1 MPQKYEYLLPRKH
14 PCKTKLIFAAMKD
27 ILQIYR
33 YTFAYRGRA
42 LLVIF
47 CNLLFVLF
55 NLLSLVLFIPFL
67 QLIFNPNKHYEA
79 IKPIWNGSIGGIVS
93 YAKDYYQYFM
103 QEMVKT
109 DPKQALFFVCISV
122 FAAFFLKN
130 IFRYGAVW
138 HQSELRMAVV
148 RDLRGQLFYK
158 ALILPL
164 SFYTNERKGDI
175 MARMNS
181 DVGEIEIAVVAILE
195 LIYREPIAI
204 IINVATLIY
213 LSPQL
218 TAISFILLP
227 ISALVIS
234 RIGKS
239 LKRTAKSGQEQ
250 MGLLFSSIEEGLGG
264 IRIIKA
270 FNAIEQIHVAFQKVN
285 LKHQQLIT
293 KTFRKKDLSPI
304 LNETLGAAVMLS
316 LVWFGGSMIID
327 MKKGETL
334 TGEVFITFIIVFSQ
348 LLRPIQGISTNIGFL
363 NKAKASQDRINEI
376 LESDE
381 KITEIENPVKLPTL
395 TRSIRYEN
403 VSFKYQDDW
412 VLRNI
417 HLELPVGKSVALVGE
432 SGSGKSTMGDLLP
445 RFYDAT
451 EGTVY
456 FDDIPLKNCAIRDL
470 RGHIGIVS
478 QESILFN
485 ASVKENIAFGMP
497 TATMEEIIEA
507 AKIANAH
514 EFISAMEQGYETN
527 IGERGSKLSGGQR
540 QRISIARAVLKN
552 PTILILDEATSALDT
567 ESEKLVQDALDI
579 LMKDRTTLI
588 IAHRL
593 STIRNADEIVVLS
606 KGEIKERGKHTDLM
620 VQKGIYFNLCS
631 LQGIHS

>member
-1 MPQKYEYLLPRKH
+1 
-14 PCKTKLIFAAMKD
+14 MKD

-42 LLVIF
+42 ILVIL

-67 QLIFNPNKHYEA
+67 QLIFNPTKHYDLV
-79 IKPIWNGSIGGIVS
+79 KPEWNGSLGGIVG
-93 YAKDYYQYFM
+93 YAKNSYQYFM
-103 QEMVKT
+103 QDMVNT

-122 FAAFFLKN
+122 FTAFFLKN
-130 IFRYGAVW
+130 LFRYGAVW

-148 RDLRGQLFYK
+148 RDLRDQLFYK

-164 SFYTNERKGDI
+164 SFYSNERKGDI

-204 IINVATLIY
+204 IINVGTLIY

-227 ISALVIS
+227 VSALVIS

-270 FNAIEQIHVAFQKVN
+270 FNAIDQIYVAFQKVN
-285 LKHQQLIT
+285 LRHQQLIT
-293 KTFRKKDLSPI
+293 KTFRKRDLSPI
-304 LNETLGAAVMLS
+304 LNETLGAGVMLS

-327 MKKGETL
+327 MTADNTL

-376 LESDE
+376 LDSDE
-381 KITEIENPVKLPTL
+381 KIIEIQDPVKLPTL
-395 TRSIRYEN
+395 ARSIRYEN
-403 VSFKYQDDW
+403 VSFKYQEEW

-417 HLELPVGKSVALVGE
+417 TLELPVGKSVALVGE

-485 ASVKENIAFGMP
+485 ASARENIAFGMP
-497 TATMEEIIEA
+497 DATMEEIIEA

-527 IGERGSKLSGGQR
+527 IGERGGKLSGGQR

-567 ESEKLVQDALDI
+567 ESEKLVQDALDV

-593 STIRNADEIVVLS
+593 STIRNADEIIVLS
-606 KGEIKERGKHTDLM
+606 KGEIKERGKHADLLA
-620 VQKGIYFNLCS
+620 QKGIYFNLCS